1 MLCYRSLIV
10 TNKNP
15 RIAPLSEQTVLNL
28 EVFLKIDVF
37 VAQIIKAPNFDNFT
51 TSDVRSSYITLK
63 NDPSLDPIV
72 VRRKLY
78 AELLKLVNK
87 GWLNKKSTGRKGSTR
102 FSKTELF
109 DPEYLEAL
117 QANKSTAKYFKEE
130 KQKNLIAKLNHYKAE
145 LLLNIGESE
154 AYKELYSEFPELVE
168 EIQPQFNKARDNNT
182 RILGKIRAIEG
193 LLEQDKSVEKI

>member
-1 MLCYRSLIV
+1 M
-10 TNKNP
+10 
-15 RIAPLSEQTVLNL
+15 
-28 EVFLKIDVF
+28 KIDVF

-63 NDPSLDPIV
+63 NDSSLDPIA

-87 GWLNKKSTGRKGSTR
+87 GWLKKRNVNKKRATR
-102 FSKTELF
+102 FVKTELF
-109 DPEYLEAL
+109 DTCLLNNMHAEDSKPKAIED
-117 QANKSTAKYFKEE
+117 NKQE
-130 KQKNLIAKLNHYKAE
+130 KLITKLNHYKAE

-154 AYKELYSEFPELVE
+154 AYKELYSEFPELVDE
-168 EIQPQFNKARDNNT
+168 LQPQYNKARDNNT

-193 LLEQDKSVEKI
+193 LLKQDNTIETI

>member
-1 MLCYRSLIV
+1 
-10 TNKNP
+10 
-15 RIAPLSEQTVLNL
+15 
-28 EVFLKIDVF
+28 

-51 TSDVRSSYITLK
+51 TSDVRSSYITLS

-78 AELLKLVNK
+78 AELLKLVKK

-109 DPEYLEAL
+109 DSDYLVAL
-117 QANKSTAKYFKEE
+117 QADKPIKEIFEEE
-130 KQKNLIAKLNHYKAE
+130 KNKNLIAKLNHYKAE

-154 AYKELYSEFPELVE
+154 AYKELYSEFPELVD
-168 EIQPQFNKARDNNT
+168 EIQPQFNEARDNNT
-182 RILGKIRAIEG
+182 RILGKIKAIEG
-193 LLEQDKSVEKI
+193 LLKKNIPVETI

>member
-1 MLCYRSLIV
+1 MIV
-10 TNKNP
+10 TNKKP
-15 RIAPLSEQTVLNL
+15 KIAPLAEQYSINL
-28 EVFLKIDVF
+28 EVILKIDVF

-51 TSDVRSSYITLK
+51 TSDVRSSYITLS
-63 NDPSLDPIV
+63 NDPSLDPTV

-78 AELLKLVNK
+78 AELLKLVKK

-130 KQKNLIAKLNHYKAE
+130 KQKNLLAKLNHYKAE